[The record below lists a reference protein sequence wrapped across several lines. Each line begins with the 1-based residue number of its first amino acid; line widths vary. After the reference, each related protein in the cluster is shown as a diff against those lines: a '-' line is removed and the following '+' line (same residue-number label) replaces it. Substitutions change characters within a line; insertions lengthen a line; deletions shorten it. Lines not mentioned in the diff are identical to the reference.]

1 MHLIRCSKSGVLR
14 EGFELRGSKLRGSTT
29 TGIRAAI
36 TRNRGWLRAGACLLV
51 GAFLVTAVDRGQQ
64 APPGSPDRSSLIPQ
78 PNGPLDANQRM
89 VVPEQQQKKTNVEA
103 ANDERKKQ
111 LTDDS
116 AHLLKLA
123 NELKTEVDKTDKD
136 TLSISVIRKADEIE
150 HLAHVVKEKMKLTVG
165 AN

>member
-1 MHLIRCSKSGVLR
+1 MHLIGCSKSGA
-14 EGFELRGSKLRGSTT
+14 ELGCSEARGSEHRGSRTAVIT
-29 TGIRAAI
+29 AAI
-36 TRNRGWLRAGACLLV
+36 LRNRKLLRAMACLFAA
-51 GAFLVTAVDRGQQ
+51 AFLVTAVDSGQQ
-64 APPGSPDRSSLIPQ
+64 APPGSPDRPYLLPEA
-78 PNGPLDANQRM
+78 NRPLDANQKM
-89 VVPEQQQKKTNVEA
+89 QMQEQQQKKANFEA
-103 ANDERKKQ
+103 ANAERKKQ

-150 HLAHVVKEKMKLTVG
+150 RLAHIVKEKMKLTVG

>member
-1 MHLIRCSKSGVLR
+1 MHLIGCSQRGADLGRSEAR
-14 EGFELRGSKLRGSTT
+14 GFQQRSSTT
-29 TGIRAAI
+29 TMIKAAI
-36 TRNRGWLRAGACLLV
+36 TRNRRWLRATACLFA

-64 APPGSPDRSSLIPQ
+64 APPGSPDRPYLMPEA
-78 PNGPLDANQRM
+78 NRPLDANQKM
-89 VVPEQQQKKTNVEA
+89 EMQEQQQKKANFEA
-103 ANDERKKQ
+103 ANAERKKQ

-150 HLAHVVKEKMKLTVG
+150 RLAHIVKEKMKLTVG

>member
-1 MHLIRCSKSGVLR
+1 MKRMIK
-14 EGFELRGSKLRGSTT
+14 
-29 TGIRAAI
+29 AAVS
-36 TRNRGWLRAGACLLV
+36 RNCLWLRAM
-51 GAFLVTAVDRGQQ
+51 AFLFAAAFMVMAVDSGQQ
-64 APPGSPDRSSLIPQ
+64 APPGSPDRPYLLPEANH
-78 PNGPLDANQRM
+78 PMDANQRM
-89 VVPEQQQKKTNVEA
+89 QMQEAQQKKANFEA
-103 ANDERKKQ
+103 ANAERKKQ

-150 HLAHVVKEKMKLTVG
+150 RLAHIVKEKMKLTVG